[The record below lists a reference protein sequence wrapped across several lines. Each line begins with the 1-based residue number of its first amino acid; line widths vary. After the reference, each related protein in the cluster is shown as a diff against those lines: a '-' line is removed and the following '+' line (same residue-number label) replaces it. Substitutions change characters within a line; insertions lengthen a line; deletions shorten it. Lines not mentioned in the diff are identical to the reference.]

1 MLRRRIVREW
11 WNADRRGIFD
21 KTTWTK
27 PGRALWGLNGFRAER
42 MGVLNRRWR
51 LGEPRRSYR
60 GVDRGGCTRIIGWF
74 CWRNARV
81 KRGLFEALNIR
92 PSTFGGITM
101 CPSSHLCMCCKW
113 RALALPFQDASRL
126 HWQEQAAERKVLT
139 PVAIDPPPE
148 TLTGTQRDAIQR
160 KCLMCQAGTS
170 RIVDW
175 VSAADR
181 CPVARSVRSPRRI
194 RRTLLHLLAPLVR
207 QHARCPAL
215 RFVRAPGR
223 RRNGGHGPQLGLE
236 LKLRH
241 QPCRG

>member
-1 MLRRRIVREW
+1 MPIAGAFSIRRLGRSRAVLYGVEW
-11 WNADRRGIFD
+11 FSCRTD
-21 KTTWTK
+21 
-27 PGRALWGLNGFRAER
+27 
-42 MGVLNRRWR
+42 GVLNRRWR

-74 CWRNARV
+74 CWRKARV
-81 KRGLFEALNIR
+81 KRGLFETLNIR

-148 TLTGTQRDAIQR
+148 ILTGTQRDAIQR
-160 KCLMCQAGTS
+160 KCLMARQARHASWIGS
-170 RIVDW
+170 PPRIAAPSHAAFGHLGESVEPFSIFW
-175 VSAADR
+175 RLSYGNTRAVRPSVS
-181 CPVARSVRSPRRI
+181 CARQDVEEMVEI
-194 RRTLLHLLAPLVR
+194 
-207 QHARCPAL
+207 
-215 RFVRAPGR
+215 
-223 RRNGGHGPQLGLE
+223 GPQLGLE